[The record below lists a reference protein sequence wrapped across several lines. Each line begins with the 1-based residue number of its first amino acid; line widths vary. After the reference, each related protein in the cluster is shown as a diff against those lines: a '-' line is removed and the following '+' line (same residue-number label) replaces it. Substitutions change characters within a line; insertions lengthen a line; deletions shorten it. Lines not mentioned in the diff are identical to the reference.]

1 MFLQKQLLYTVIFL
15 LSVFNL
21 PAQQHTK
28 EFQIADLSGSLGKW
42 IGSLTYLD
50 YTSGKPYTM
59 PADIS
64 ISFATNPAGYIMT
77 YEYPNEPKANEV
89 DTTYLKDNYFGKEK
103 VMQFNIKPSGDFILV
118 TAYEGTDGNDNKKAV
133 LRHTYTL
140 EGNSFSIKKDV
151 QFKGTSKWI
160 KRHEYLL
167 TKEKK
172 VTVIDKSLFD
182 TIAQMDSLMFAAYNT
197 QHLSV
202 MKTYFTKD
210 LEWYQDNGGLLN
222 YETVFT
228 NFQSIF
234 DRPEK
239 LSRELVKGTLEV
251 IPIKNFGAIEIGQ
264 HRFKHMENGKLEVG
278 TFRFVMIWK
287 NDTGNW
293 KISRV
298 ISFDH

>member
-1 MFLQKQLLYTVIFL
+1 MYLKKQLLLAIVLIGTTCN
-15 LSVFNL
+15 LS
-21 PAQQHTK
+21 AQNKTTTFK
-28 EFQIADLSGSLGKW
+28 ISDLSGSLGKW
-42 IGSLTYLD
+42 SGSLTYLD

-59 PADIS
+59 PADII
-64 ISFATNPAGYIMT
+64 ISFAVNPEGYIMT

-89 DTTYLKDNYFGKEK
+89 DTTYLKDHNFGKEK
-103 VMQFNIKPSGDFILV
+103 VVQFNKKTSGEFTLV

-172 VTVIDKSLFD
+172 VTIIDKSLFD
-182 TIAQMDSLMFAAYNT
+182 TIARMDSLMFAAYNT
-197 QHLSV
+197 QKTAE

-222 YETVFT
+222 YETVFS

-251 IPIKNFGAIEIGQ
+251 IPVKNFGAIEIGQ
-264 HRFKHMENGKLEVG
+264 HRFKHIENGKLEVG

-287 NDTGNW
+287 NDNGNW